1 MRETQSGTGGW
12 ATGGRPRVGR
22 RRRAVAMGVAA
33 AAPGV
38 AFAVAMRARAAVGQT
53 GASTSTGGGSM
64 DVDAVA
70 FDWHRVLVFDDDD
83 DDDDDDARRDGG
95 DGDDGDDDAVGIRAA
110 TIRAVACA
118 KTGRYREAREIAFGD
133 AFERRAARDALSF
146 AAMAL
151 RAEIPYHLNDPVGS
165 LDALCALHARCASRA
180 RDATTSEEA
189 RATWRR
195 RRNASARA
203 VARRYL
209 MGNRP
214 RAALVWLDALARD
227 EPDEAEHVSAAGRAH
242 LMMGDLEGARLCFEA
257 AETLARASGGEKCKE
272 TLARVMCDKGDLLLT
287 SGKFPEAK
295 ATFAEALSTN
305 DADATVKINAA
316 VAAVYA
322 GDLDAS
328 RALLENGLVGAAR
341 ANRTSTEFDIVSP
354 SAVRNLNSIYELTA
368 RTPAESKHSMN
379 VFVKSIAPEDF
390 DVSCMAT

>member
-1 MRETQSGTGGW
+1 M
-12 ATGGRPRVGR
+12 VG
-22 RRRAVAMGVAA
+22 AA

-38 AFAVAMRARAAVGQT
+38 AFAVAMRARAAGSGTGTVVGET
-53 GASTSTGGGSM
+53 GASTSTGGGSLD
-64 DVDAVA
+64 DVDAFA

-83 DDDDDDARRDGG
+83 ESDARRDGG
-95 DGDDGDDDAVGIRAA
+95 DGDDGDDDDAGIRAA

-151 RAEIPYHLNDPVGS
+151 RAEILYHLNDPVGS

-272 TLARVMCDKGDLLLT
+272 TLARFMCDKGDLLLT

-341 ANRTSTEFDIVSP
+341 ANRNSTEFDIVSP